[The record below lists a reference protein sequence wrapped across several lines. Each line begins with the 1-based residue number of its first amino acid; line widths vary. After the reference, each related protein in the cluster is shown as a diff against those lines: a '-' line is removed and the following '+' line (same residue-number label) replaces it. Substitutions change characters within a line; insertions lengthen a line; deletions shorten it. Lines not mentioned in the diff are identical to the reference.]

1 MVFRMA
7 QSERRR
13 VSVYLAKSDDRV
25 LQEMKDEEGIVQD
38 TEMIMRILNEAFFKH
53 KMKKG
58 QLA

>member
-1 MVFRMA
+1 MA

-25 LQEMKDEEGIVQD
+25 LQEMKEEEGIVQD

-53 KMKKG
+53 KMKKDK
-58 QLA
+58 LA